1 MGFCVANF
9 FNGLLSGSLPVA
21 LAYVSDVFSSKGK
34 KSKEFGLVVGFWVL
48 GQSVGGMIAILMDDQ
63 GLFAPLWVG
72 VGIMGLASIVNF
84 FYLIEPGQIKI
95 DKSLIDD
102 DSGDDDED
110 DENAPTEVDRKTM
123 IHILIGAFTDTV
135 GSKAL
140 FPICLSPLAFEQF
153 YQDFVDRG
161 EDPIMPLNTYKWLT
175 VLVALM
181 VIPSTFMT
189 PKVFDKIGLAGGCVA
204 GNFFTGVLTI
214 ILLVMGSIEPP
225 TKALFGGFVACMYLG
240 YPFTVMSQ
248 LSTSPML
255 DLIAPVDQRGNVQGT
270 YTTFLNIGNATAP
283 WLLGLLADGA
293 GTSTAIWTGIGIS
306 FLAALINLP
315 LIRKKR
321 FRASAKKK
329 VDDDDDATLASIDE
343 EEVVAKLLQGEF
355 VPAKVRDYINRK
367 RMERSEAF
375 LIPHAG
381 TFAQDEANLGL
392 LKTEAKEDMTFL
404 RTRARKVLTNLH
416 DPEAAK
422 KLPEFLQD
430 YNASYSMVDPNELDE
445 INKELG
451 AWFADYLAF
460 GGYKTVMSPVAIKMI
475 LLQSFPPVAPAGEMT
490 LENFEEIF
498 LANERLYNRFL
509 RVEDEEAKGE
519 WNLRKLFGSGHIIRK
534 FWG

>member
-1 MGFCVANF
+1 
-9 FNGLLSGSLPVA
+9 
-21 LAYVSDVFSSKGK
+21 
-34 KSKEFGLVVGFWVL
+34 
-48 GQSVGGMIAILMDDQ
+48 MIAILMDDQ

-248 LSTSPML
+248 LVRLTRVVVVL
-255 DLIAPVDQRGNVQGT
+255 C
-270 YTTFLNIGNATAP
+270 
-283 WLLGLLADGA
+283 
-293 GTSTAIWTGIGIS
+293 S
-306 FLAALINLP
+306 FLATNSSSKHKQTTVHEP
-315 LIRKKR
+315 HVGFDCSR
-321 FRASAKKK
+321 
-329 VDDDDDATLASIDE
+329 
-343 EEVVAKLLQGEF
+343 
-355 VPAKVRDYINRK
+355 
-367 RMERSEAF
+367 RS
-375 LIPHAG
+375 
-381 TFAQDEANLGL
+381 
-392 LKTEAKEDMTFL
+392 
-404 RTRARKVLTNLH
+404 TRECARHVH
-416 DPEAAK
+416 DLSK
-422 KLPEFLQD
+422 H
-430 YNASYSMVDPNELDE
+430 
-445 INKELG
+445 
-451 AWFADYLAF
+451 W
-460 GGYKTVMSPVAIKMI
+460 
-475 LLQSFPPVAPAGEMT
+475 
-490 LENFEEIF
+490 
-498 LANERLYNRFL
+498 
-509 RVEDEEAKGE
+509 
-519 WNLRKLFGSGHIIRK
+519 
-534 FWG
+534 